1 MQLPELR
8 QLGQLLVILFPLLYE
23 AGVIITHGEIL

>member
-1 MQLPELR
+1 MRLPELS

-23 AGVIITHGEIL
+23 AGVITHGEIL